1 MLKFTPEKIIFQT
14 INPLYCTKTVI
25 MQILLPRQILM
36 FAILVICTSLNT
48 NAQDKTTPN
57 KTDSVSTAPVDVSVV
72 NAKNLP
78 RKGEMV
84 LFISQKTKKVYS
96 GYTNA
101 EGKLTTRLP
110 AGDDYTVTVKAFTD
124 SAKYGTL
131 NIPALA
137 AGQHFRDALGVDI
150 MYEPGRE
157 FTLNDVKYDVGK
169 ATLRP
174 ESFKQL
180 QELFEYLEWKTDL
193 KIEIAGHTD
202 NVGKAEDNLKLS
214 QLRAESVREWL
225 LKKGIGAGRII
236 AKGYGATHPIAD
248 NATDAGRQKNRRT
261 EVHIVD

>member
-1 MLKFTPEKIIFQT
+1 MHKF
-14 INPLYCTKTVI
+14 
-25 MQILLPRQILM
+25 LPRPILM
-36 FAILVICTSLNT
+36 ITILVTCLNLHT
-48 NAQDKTTPN
+48 NAQDKTTP
-57 KTDSVSTAPVDVSVV
+57 KGDSVSTAAVEVSVV

-78 RKGEMV
+78 RKGELV

-96 GYTNA
+96 AYTNA
-101 EGKLTTRLP
+101 DGKVTTRLP

-124 SAKYGTL
+124 STKYGTL

-180 QELFEYLEWKTDL
+180 QDLFEYLQWKTDL

-225 LKKGIGAGRII
+225 LKKGIGADRIV
-236 AKGYGATHPIAD
+236 AKGYGATRPIAD
-248 NATDAGRQKNRRT
+248 NTTDVGRQKNRRT
-261 EVHIVD
+261 EVHIID